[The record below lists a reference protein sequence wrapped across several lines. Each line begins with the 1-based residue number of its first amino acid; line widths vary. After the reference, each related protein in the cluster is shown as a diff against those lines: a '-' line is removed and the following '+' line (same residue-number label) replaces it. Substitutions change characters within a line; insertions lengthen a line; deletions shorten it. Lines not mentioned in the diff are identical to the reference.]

1 MHLQWA
7 WHVLVLKILFRIQQ
21 PFTLLLCLGANMLA
35 NLWGFVQN
43 IIWFSQA
50 AHVTGHLE
58 SFIHLRK
65 VTTRFWRKRW
75 IGRMEKKQTGSDHH
89 VLVEMASQEKEQ
101 TGSDYLVFGGNGG
114 SVKKEKNKQW
124 PPSSGENG
132 RSGERNKRQVT
143 DCSGNQ
149 VLLHLLHS
157 TLHHCRLLGF
167 FLAQPSDLLFQS
179 YYPETISNYTDTAI
193 QTLWQTIFPALLPW
207 NKLQLPWHINTDL
220 LF

>member
-75 IGRMEKKQTGSDHH
+75 IGRMKKKTDWQWPPCFGGNGKSGERTDRQWLPSFWWKWWVGEKRKKTGSDHL
-89 VLVEMASQEKEQ
+89 VLVKTAGQGKE
-101 TGSDYLVFGGNGG
+101 TKD
-114 SVKKEKNKQW
+114 
-124 PPSSGENG
+124 
-132 RSGERNKRQVT
+132 
-143 DCSGNQ
+143 
-149 VLLHLLHS
+149 
-157 TLHHCRLLGF
+157 RLLTVVATRFCSTCCTARSITAVSSASFLRSRAISFSSPTTLKQLATTLTQQYRHCDRQF
-167 FLAQPSDLLFQS
+167 FQPC
-179 YYPETISNYTDTAI
+179 YPETNFNYPDT
-193 QTLWQTIFPALLPW
+193 
-207 NKLQLPWHINTDL
+207 
-220 LF
+220 